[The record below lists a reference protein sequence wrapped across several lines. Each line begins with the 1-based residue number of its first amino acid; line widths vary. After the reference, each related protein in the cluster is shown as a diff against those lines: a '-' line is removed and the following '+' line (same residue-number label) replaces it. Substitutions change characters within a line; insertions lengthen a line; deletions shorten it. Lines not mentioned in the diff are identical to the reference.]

1 MIRRELPKWL
11 FLALAIGGIVVL
23 LGFYQWLSVRQT
35 AINPKQTTIPSYAK
49 LAEGVQRV
57 FQMQGTA
64 ENPKPPMFWNDVG
77 ATLWRLAVGLGL
89 GVVASIVV
97 GVLMGCYR
105 WIEAPLSPII
115 MFMSK
120 VPPIAMMPLY
130 FAVAGIGFR
139 MYILMVALSV
149 FFAMAQAIFQAVR
162 DNVSDEA
169 ISKAYTLG
177 ASEFEVIYE
186 VIWKQIL
193 PNVLDCIRSQIGP
206 AMIYLLAA
214 EYSMGEPG
222 VGCQIRMQGK
232 LLNFHVIFVYI
243 VVLGVLGLV
252 LDFAVEWFRKWLCPW
267 FQEGR

>member
-1 MIRRELPKWL
+1 MIRRDLPPWL
-11 FLALAIGGIVVL
+11 FIALAIGGIIVL
-23 LGFYQWLSVRQT
+23 LVAYEWMSLRQT
-35 AINPKQTTIPSYAK
+35 AINPKQTTIPSFAK

-64 ENPKPPMFWNDVG
+64 ENPKPPMFWSDVG
-77 ATLWRLAVGLGL
+77 ATLWRLAVGLTI
-89 GVVASIVV
+89 GVVASVLV

-105 WIEAPLSPII
+105 WIEAPLSPVI

-120 VPPIAMMPLY
+120 VPPIAIMPLY
-130 FAVAGIGFR
+130 FAIAGIGFR
-139 MYILMVALSV
+139 MYVLMVALGV
-149 FFAMAQAIFQAVR
+149 FFSMTQAIFQAVR
-162 DNVSDEA
+162 DNVTDEA

-177 ASEFEVIYE
+177 ASEFEVIVE

-222 VGCQIRMQGK
+222 VGCQIRMQYK
-232 LLNFHVIFVYI
+232 LLNFHIIFFYI
-243 VVLGVLGLV
+243 FVLGVLGLALEFGLV
-252 LDFAVEWFRKWLCPW
+252 WFRKWLCPW

>member
-1 MIRRELPKWL
+1 MIRRDLPKWL

-23 LGFYQWLSVRQT
+23 LGLYQWMSVRQT

-49 LAEGVQRV
+49 LAEGVNRV
-57 FQMQGTA
+57 FQTQGTV
-64 ENPKPPMFWNDVG
+64 ENPKPPMFWADVG

-89 GVVASIVV
+89 GVAASIVV

-149 FFAMAQAIFQAVR
+149 FFSMAQAIFQAVR
-162 DNVSDEA
+162 DNVTDEA

-232 LLNFHVIFVYI
+232 LLNFHIIFVYI
-243 VVLGVLGLV
+243 FVLGVLGLL
-252 LDFAVEWFRKWLCPW
+252 LDSGLEWFRKWLCPW

>member
-1 MIRRELPKWL
+1 
-11 FLALAIGGIVVL
+11 
-23 LGFYQWLSVRQT
+23 
-35 AINPKQTTIPSYAK
+35 
-49 LAEGVQRV
+49 
-57 FQMQGTA
+57 
-64 ENPKPPMFWNDVG
+64 
-77 ATLWRLAVGLGL
+77 
-89 GVVASIVV
+89 
-97 GVLMGCYR
+97 
-105 WIEAPLSPII
+105 
-115 MFMSK
+115 MSK

-149 FFAMAQAIFQAVR
+149 FFSMAQAIFQAVR
-162 DNVSDEA
+162 DNVTDEA

-243 VVLGVLGLV
+243 FVLGVLGLL
-252 LDFAVEWFRKWLCPW
+252 LDSGLERFRQWLCPW

>member
-1 MIRRELPKWL
+1 MIRRDLPHWL
-11 FLALAIGGIVVL
+11 FIALAIGGVFVL
-23 LGFYQWLSVRQT
+23 LAMYEWLSVRQT
-35 AINPKQTTIPSYAK
+35 AINPKQTTIPSYSK

-57 FQMQGTA
+57 FQKQGTS
-64 ENPKPPMFWNDVG
+64 ENPKPPMFWADVG
-77 ATLWRLAVGLGL
+77 ATLWRLTVGLGI
-89 GVVASIVV
+89 GVTASILI

-139 MYILMVALSV
+139 MFVLMVSLGV
-149 FFAMAQAIFQAVR
+149 FFAMTQTIFQAVR

-232 LLNFHVIFVYI
+232 LLNFHIIFVYI
-243 VVLGVLGLV
+243 VVLGVLGLI
-252 LDFAVEWFRKWLCPW
+252 LDLGLERFRKWLCPW
-267 FQEGR
+267 FREGR

>member
-1 MIRRELPKWL
+1 MIRRDLPKWL
-11 FLALAIGGIVVL
+11 FVALAMGGIVIL
-23 LGFYQWLSVRQT
+23 LVAYQWLSVRQT

-49 LAEGVQRV
+49 LAEGVQRM
-57 FQMQGTA
+57 FQMQGTP
-64 ENPKPPMFWNDVG
+64 ENPKPPMFWNDIG
-77 ATLWRLAVGLGL
+77 ATLWRLGVGLGL

-105 WIEAPLSPII
+105 WIEAPLSPVI

-120 VPPIAMMPLY
+120 VPPIAIMPLY

-149 FFAMAQAIFQAVR
+149 FFSMAQAIFQAVR
-162 DNVSDEA
+162 DNVTDEG

-222 VGCQIRMQGK
+222 VGCQIRMQYK
-232 LLNFHVIFVYI
+232 LLNFHIIFVYI
-243 VVLGVLGLV
+243 LVLGILGLV
-252 LDFAVEWFRKWLCPW
+252 LDFTLEWFRKWLCPW